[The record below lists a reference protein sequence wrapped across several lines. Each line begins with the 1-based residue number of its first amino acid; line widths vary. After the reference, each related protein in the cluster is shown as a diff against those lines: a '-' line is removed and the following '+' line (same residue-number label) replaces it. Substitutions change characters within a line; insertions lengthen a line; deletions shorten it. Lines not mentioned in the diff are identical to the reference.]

1 MDPSRCRCSSAFG
14 REAMR
19 LESKGGVIRERLVRQ
34 LRPAGVYP
42 RRKPER
48 AHIGC
53 RVGELTNQNGGG
65 LVVEAVV
72 ILVGEG
78 ILTAAR
84 VAVGEKYGLQPAMR
98 TKTSLECA
106 IRRVADEKRIIW
118 PHREKRRIA
127 VDQRGSKSLV
137 DRRLAAQV
145 TVKIIGRVEGIMRLR
160 HVIREYG
167 CVQFCFFPLPVLQC
181 FGQFFTVH
189 TNLPGKQAVRFQ
201 LSFAKLRY
209 RGFVV
214 ARQGLKRKSPVLV
227 ESNEVIVPLGRSFR
241 DYVQRI
247 GDMLQQEAA
256 VCVEELPDTLR
267 QGVDGFV
274 GDEPVPASSPCAQA
288 LRRGKEE
295 HEAGER
301 DSRSPPRMLKRQ
313 SLHSAIPLTR
323 DLLLSECCASGRKN
337 NRAPGPG
344 SSRQR
349 SGSSSLSAGRP

>member
-1 MDPSRCRCSSAFG
+1 MDPSRWRCSSALG
-14 REAMR
+14 REAIR

-42 RRKPER
+42 GRKPER
-48 AHIGC
+48 AYIGC

-65 LVVEAVV
+65 LVVESVV

-84 VAVGEKYGLQPAMR
+84 VAVGEKYGFQPAMR
-98 TKTSLECA
+98 TKASLESA
-106 IRRVADEKRIIW
+106 ICRVADEKRIIW

-127 VDQRGSKSLV
+127 VDQRGSKSLG
-137 DRRLAAQV
+137 DRRFADQV

-181 FGQFFTVH
+181 FGQFFTVN

-201 LSFAKLRY
+201 LSFAELRY

-214 ARQGLKRKSPVLV
+214 AGQCLERKSPILV

-241 DYVQRI
+241 DHIQRI
-247 GDMLQQEAA
+247 GDMLQQKAA
-256 VCVEELPDTLR
+256 ICVEELPDTRR
-267 QGVDGFV
+267 QGIDGFV
-274 GDEPVPASSPCAQA
+274 DDEPVPASSPRARI
-288 LRRGKEE
+288 LRSGKEE
-295 HEAGER
+295 HEASER
-301 DSRSPPRMLKRQ
+301 DSRASPRKLKRP
-313 SLHSAIPLTR
+313 SMHSAIPLTR
-323 DLLLSECCASGRKN
+323 DSLLLGYCASGHKN
-337 NRAPGPG
+337 NRAPSPG

-349 SGSSSLSAGRP
+349 SGSSS